1 MRSIAF
7 VLLISSISAVFAQP
21 SAKWT
26 VLGKEYAVDTLKHCQ
41 VGPGTV
47 LTILDLT
54 GTDRQRVFFTT
65 TDLANPIV
73 QIKTICG
80 NNNLKTNLTIPQMIE
95 NNGDKAYEYFAGVN
109 ADLFSA
115 NGPIGTTVVDSEIFK
130 TARST
135 TDWYSVGADTGKN
148 LHFENLHFGQFYTT
162 FRLTSTTTG
171 QMSVKSVNTPR
182 ESNDFVIYTDKYGA
196 STGTKSSGVEVAAV
210 AVDGGLS
217 AHGTSKFRI
226 TGLPQSNAGN
236 MTIPSGGIVLS
247 ANASWYMEPLQKLQ
261 IGDIVEITPTF
272 TLNGKVVD
280 QITEMSGGCPMILQ
294 DGKILDTDKLL
305 DHLSYRRPRT
315 AIGTDQSGS
324 KMILMVVDGD
334 KFNAGISDGVTSK
347 ELAGMMIMAGCND
360 ALNFDGGGSSTIYS
374 EALGTLNRPSDGNLR
389 KVRNGWFLTAP
400 KTTDGNIASIAFA
413 DYLKKLNINDSFRP
427 VVYGY
432 NGDGYL
438 VNADIAGYRLSC
450 TPGNGV
456 EISDNTVSF
465 KATGNYR
472 LEAAFGS
479 EKTSM
484 TVVVDDNAGASAIKE
499 GALSIRS
506 IGSNVEIT
514 MPYDSDVRIFN
525 SLGVCLATEKC
536 DVGTTILPTSGLT
549 PGLYL
554 IATEREIKKILIK

>member
-1 MRSIAF
+1 M
-7 VLLISSISAVFAQP
+7 
-21 SAKWT
+21 
-26 VLGKEYAVDTLKHCQ
+26 GKEYAVDTLKHCQ

-54 GTDRQRVFFTT
+54 GADRQRVFFTT

-95 NNGDKAYEYFAGVN
+95 NNDDKANEYFAGVN

-135 TDWYSVGADTGKN
+135 TDWYSVGADAGKK
-148 LHFENLHFGQFYTT
+148 LHFGQFYTT

-226 TGLPQSNAGN
+226 TGVPQTNAGN
-236 MTIPSGGIVLS
+236 MAIPSGGIVLS

-413 DYLKKLNINDSFRP
+413 DYLKKLNVNDSFRP

-479 EKTSM
+479 EKASM
-484 TVVVDDNAGASAIKE
+484 TVVVGDNAGASAIKE
-499 GALSIRS
+499 GVLSIRS
-506 IGSNVEIT
+506 IGSDVEIT

-525 SLGVCLATEKC
+525 SLGVCLATKKC

>member
-1 MRSIAF
+1 M
-7 VLLISSISAVFAQP
+7 
-21 SAKWT
+21 
-26 VLGKEYAVDTLKHCQ
+26 GKEYAVDTLKHCQ

-54 GTDRQRVFFTT
+54 GADRQRVFFTT
-65 TDLANPIV
+65 TDLTNHIV
-73 QIKTICG
+73 RIKTICG

-95 NNGDKAYEYFAGVN
+95 NNDDKANEYFAGVN

-135 TDWYSVGADTGKN
+135 TDWYSVGADAGK
-148 LHFENLHFGQFYTT
+148 NLHFGQFYTT

-236 MTIPSGGIVLS
+236 MAIPSGGIVLS

-400 KTTDGNIASIAFA
+400 KTTDGNIASITFA
-413 DYLKKLNINDSFRP
+413 DYSKKLNVNDSFRP

-479 EKTSM
+479 EKVSM
-484 TVVVDDNAGASAIKE
+484 TVVVGDNAGASAIKE

-506 IGSNVEIT
+506 IGSDVEIT

-536 DVGTTILPTSGLT
+536 DVGTTILPTSELT

>member
-41 VGPGTV
+41 VGPGTT

-54 GTDRQRVFFTT
+54 GADRQRVFFTT

-95 NNGDKAYEYFAGVN
+95 NNGNKAYEYFAGVN

-135 TDWYSVGADTGKN
+135 TDWYSVGADAGKK
-148 LHFENLHFGQFYTT
+148 LHFGQFYTT

-294 DGKILDTDKLL
+294 DGKILD
-305 DHLSYRRPRT
+305 
-315 AIGTDQSGS
+315 
-324 KMILMVVDGD
+324 GD

-347 ELAGMMIMAGCND
+347 ELAGMMIMAGCSD

-479 EKTSM
+479 EKASM
-484 TVVVDDNAGASAIKE
+484 TVVVGDNAGASAIKE

>member
-1 MRSIAF
+1 M
-7 VLLISSISAVFAQP
+7 
-21 SAKWT
+21 
-26 VLGKEYAVDTLKHCQ
+26 GKEYAVDTLKHCQ

-65 TDLANPIV
+65 TDLTNHIV
-73 QIKTICG
+73 RIKTICG

-95 NNGDKAYEYFAGVN
+95 NNDDKANEYFAGVN

-135 TDWYSVGADTGKN
+135 TDWYSVGADTGK
-148 LHFENLHFGQFYTT
+148 NLHFGQFYTT

-226 TGLPQSNAGN
+226 TGVPQSNAGN
-236 MTIPSGGIVLS
+236 MAIPSGGIVLS

-479 EKTSM
+479 EKASM
-484 TVVVDDNAGASAIKE
+484 TVVVGDNAGASAIE
-499 GALSIRS
+499 EDTISIRS